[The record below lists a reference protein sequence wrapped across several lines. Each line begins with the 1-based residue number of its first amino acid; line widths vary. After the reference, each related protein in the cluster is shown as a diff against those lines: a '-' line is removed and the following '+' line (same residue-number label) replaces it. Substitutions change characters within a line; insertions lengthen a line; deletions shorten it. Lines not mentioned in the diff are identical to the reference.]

1 MKVILK
7 ENVDSLGKV
16 GETVKVSDGYARNFL
31 IPKGL
36 AVEASSKNVKSVEDD
51 RRRILQK
58 AEKDRRKAQATADR
72 LAGVTFVVRRRVG
85 EQEKLFGSVNARDI
99 EQCAVEMGLELE
111 RKWIVLEEPIREL
124 GTFPLKVKLPGGVT
138 AEVTVSVEAEQES

>member
-7 ENVDSLGKV
+7 DNVDSLGKV

-36 AVEASSKNVKSVEDD
+36 AVEASSKNMKSVEDE

-72 LAGVTFVVRRRVG
+72 LAGVTFVIRRRGG
-85 EQEKLFGSVNARDI
+85 EHE
-99 EQCAVEMGLELE
+99 
-111 RKWIVLEEPIREL
+111 
-124 GTFPLKVKLPGGVT
+124 
-138 AEVTVSVEAEQES
+138 

>member
-36 AVEASSKNVKSVEDD
+36 AVEASSKNAKSVEDE

-58 AEKDRRKAQATADR
+58 AEKDRRKAQSMADR

-85 EQEKLFGSVNARDI
+85 EQEKLFGSVNTKDI
-99 EQCAVEMGLELE
+99 EQCAVDMGVELE
-111 RKWIVLEEPIREL
+111 RKWILLEEPIREL
-124 GTFPLKVKLPGGVT
+124 GTFPVKIRLPGGVN
-138 AEVTVSVEAEQES
+138 AEITVSVEAEMES

>member
-7 ENVDSLGKV
+7 DNVDSLGKV
-16 GETVKVSDGYARNFL
+16 GETIKVSDGYARNFL

-36 AVEASSKNVKSVEDD
+36 AVEASSKNVKSVEDE

-58 AEKDRRKAQATADR
+58 AEKDRRKAQSMADR
-72 LAGVTFVVRRRVG
+72 LAGVTFIVRRRVG
-85 EQEKLFGSVNARDI
+85 EQDKLFGSVNTRDI
-99 EQCAVEMGLELE
+99 EQCAIEMGVELE

-124 GTFPLKVKLPGGVT
+124 GTFPVKIKLPGGVA
-138 AEVTVSVEAEQES
+138 AEITVSVEAEQES

>member
-7 ENVDSLGKV
+7 ENVDALGKV

-36 AVEASSKNVKSVEDD
+36 AMEASSKNVKSVEDE

-58 AEKDRRKAQATADR
+58 AEKDRRKAQSMADR
-72 LAGVTFVVRRRVG
+72 LAGVTCVIRRRVG
-85 EQEKLFGSVNARDI
+85 EQEKLFGSVNTKDI
-99 EQCAVEMGLELE
+99 EQYAKEMGVELD
-111 RKWIVLEEPIREL
+111 RKWIILEEPIREL
-124 GTFPLKVKLPGGVT
+124 GTFPVKIKLPGGVT
-138 AEVTVSVEAEQES
+138 AEITVSVEAEPEA

>member
-7 ENVDSLGKV
+7 ENVDALGKV

-36 AVEASSKNVKSVEDD
+36 GMEASSKNVKSVEDE

-58 AEKDRRKAQATADR
+58 AEKDRRKAQSMADR
-72 LAGVTFVVRRRVG
+72 LAGVTCVIRRRVG
-85 EQEKLFGSVNARDI
+85 EQEKLFGSVNTKDI
-99 EQCAVEMGLELE
+99 EQYAKEMGVELD
-111 RKWIVLEEPIREL
+111 RKWIILEEPIREL
-124 GTFPLKVKLPGGVT
+124 GTFPVKIKLPGGVT
-138 AEVTVSVEAEQES
+138 TEITVSVEAEPEA

>member
-7 ENVDSLGKV
+7 DNVDSLGKV
-16 GETVKVSDGYARNFL
+16 GETIKVSDGYARNFL

-36 AVEASSKNVKSVEDD
+36 AVEASSKNVKSVEDE

-58 AEKDRRKAQATADR
+58 AEKDRRKAQSMADR
-72 LAGVTFVVRRRVG
+72 LAGVTFIVRRRVG
-85 EQEKLFGSVNARDI
+85 EQDKLFGSVNTRDI
-99 EQCAVEMGLELE
+99 EQCAIEMGVELE

-124 GTFPLKVKLPGGVT
+124 GTFPVRIKLPGGVA
-138 AEVTVSVEAEQES
+138 AEITVSVEAEQES

>member
-7 ENVDSLGKV
+7 DNVDSLGKV

-36 AVEASSKNVKSVEDD
+36 AVEASSKNMKSVEDE

-72 LAGVTFVVRRRVG
+72 LAGVTFVIRRRVG
-85 EQEKLFGSVNARDI
+85 EQEKLFGSVNTRDI
-99 EQCAVEMGLELE
+99 EQCAVEMGLDLE

-124 GTFPLKVKLPGGVT
+124 GTFPLKVKLPGGVM
-138 AEVTVSVEAEQES
+138 AEITVSVEAEQES